1 VRVKPSNKVIIN
13 CVCIFV
19 LLLLAGLYTYSF
31 TNFTMTRVGE
41 APRDAELPFL
51 RVSEKPDGV
60 YTLKGQM
67 TVRPLSPHEYFIVVD
82 DRLLKFSINDQVVDV
97 SKIPPENLYDW
108 KYGFSIDL
116 EPYLTKKVNDIEFVF
131 RDYTGL
137 YGVRMLSDFSE
148 LRLIPF
154 RILWVVCLGVL
165 IWNALIFFKVRT
177 SLAVVVLA
185 GIFLRIAYTLITDF
199 NVRGHDTDEHIEYI
213 MFFVNNWLLPHVEL
227 AKGGAFFHPPLYYF
241 VASLFYRVADFFYP
255 DQNRYAYGMLQY
267 LSVVFS
273 AGFLVYS
280 ALLIQ
285 KFFAY
290 FFDKKDQNDP
300 PAGYIK
306 LASILSLALVTFWP
320 SVVMHSPRIGND
332 PLLYFLFVAGLYY
345 IFSFYISPS
354 AKCFLKGAIFT
365 ALAVAAKAN
374 GAILVALGGIVLLTV
389 WFVHKKPDIV
399 PLIKKGIAPVLIIFG
414 ALVLTFYPG
423 IALKLSGDRTHLY
436 IDNITNIP
444 ATLQTGNKAG
454 NYLWM
459 DLKTFI
465 TKPYTSPY
473 TDEFGRQYF
482 ANYLSKTGLIGEWW
496 FEGDLAENSVGII
509 SFSYLLLLV
518 FFVVGLYHYSRRDYL
533 NVSPLLWAYVLLLAS
548 IYYMRMTFPANID
561 FRYITPALLPFSILY
576 NFGTIRLWAAGH
588 GRLAL
593 TATAIQIVFIIGS
606 LLFFSHFIAHPR
618 S

>member
-1 VRVKPSNKVIIN
+1 M
-13 CVCIFV
+13 
-19 LLLLAGLYTYSF
+19 AG
-31 TNFTMTRVGE
+31 
-41 APRDAELPFL
+41 
-51 RVSEKPDGV
+51 
-60 YTLKGQM
+60 
-67 TVRPLSPHEYFIVVD
+67 
-82 DRLLKFSINDQVVDV
+82 RLL
-97 SKIPPENLYDW
+97 
-108 KYGFSIDL
+108 
-116 EPYLTKKVNDIEFVF
+116 
-131 RDYTGL
+131 
-137 YGVRMLSDFSE
+137 
-148 LRLIPF
+148 
-154 RILWVVCLGVL
+154 
-165 IWNALIFFKVRT
+165 
-177 SLAVVVLA
+177 
-185 GIFLRIAYTLITDF
+185 
-199 NVRGHDTDEHIEYI
+199 
-213 MFFVNNWLLPHVEL
+213 
-227 AKGGAFFHPPLYYF
+227 
-241 VASLFYRVADFFYP
+241 
-255 DQNRYAYGMLQY
+255 
-267 LSVVFS
+267 
-273 AGFLVYS
+273 
-280 ALLIQ
+280 
-285 KFFAY
+285 
-290 FFDKKDQNDP
+290 
-300 PAGYIK
+300 
-306 LASILSLALVTFWP
+306 
-320 SVVMHSPRIGND
+320 
-332 PLLYFLFVAGLYY
+332 
-345 IFSFYISPS
+345 
-354 AKCFLKGAIFT
+354 LKGAIFT

-465 TKPYTSPY
+465 AKPYTSPY